1 MRSRLSMRSARRP
14 FFSRISKYGPTHCS
28 SSHLVPRWGPRMTLG
43 TQPRNPRR
51 ERGFIRRSR
60 MSEFHRLDGIF
71 AVIQNRAEP
80 QPICG
85 GGPAA
90 SRRAGKSAQ
99 RPCGSDMLEKKGIKH
114 GKRIRRIATR
124 FKFGNMVS
132 ASRAQPKVSIRPEIF
147 FNGNPKLSD
156 TGTPSRS
163 IQG

>member
-114 GKRIRRIATR
+114 GKRSEGSRHALSLGIWCP
-124 FKFGNMVS
+124 
-132 ASRAQPKVSIRPEIF
+132 SRAQPKVSIRPEIF
-147 FNGNPKLSD
+147 FNGDPKLSD